1 MTEPL
6 SPQALHAALDTD
18 DPLALLDV
26 RDSLDYVEG
35 HVPDCTFVPRRDL
48 ERRLPALVP
57 NRATPI
63 VLCDRRGDRA
73 PRDAR
78 WLTELG
84 YEDVSTLDGGV
95 EAWAEA
101 GLDLVEAVGHVHAT
115 ALNYTSKRFGER
127 VAAERELPTIGPSEL
142 ADLRDRAEPLVID
155 VRNPEEYHRWGTVP
169 GAVNVEGVDL
179 ALYAEELRDDD
190 QPIVVNCAGRTR
202 SIIGTATLD
211 ALGVSEVYELEN
223 GTMGWQLAGHDLA
236 DGPGRP
242 TGGSPDAERVA
253 RLREA
258 AEALLDDA
266 GVSRL
271 SPAALATLPESVPPT
286 QSVYVIDV
294 RREAEYDSGHL
305 PDAIHVPGG
314 QLIQTAEA
322 HLAVRDAE
330 IVLVSETHV
339 RSAITAYW
347 LAEMGFGRVS
357 VLDGGIEAWTDGGRP
372 LVEGSDAPERI
383 DADLVDERVAY
394 VDPQTLA
401 ARLEHE
407 AVTVVDI
414 DDSEAFLDAHVPGA
428 RWTSRYDLDAD
439 LESGAVDAADPIV
452 LSCRDGSRSASAA
465 AALGAAVEGLDV
477 AVLRGGVDAWR
488 EAGFPTDSGEEGVV
502 RAPRRAERKP
512 YGQGRAEMRQYLDW
526 EEGLV
531 EGE

>member
-6 SPQALHAALDTD
+6 SPWALRAALETD

-35 HVPDCTFVPRRDL
+35 HIPDCTFVPRRDL

-57 NRATPI
+57 NRTTPI

-84 YEDVSTLDGGV
+84 YEDVSVLDGGV

-101 GLDLVEAVGHVHAT
+101 GLGLVEAVGHVHAT

-127 VAAERELPTIGPSEL
+127 VAAERDLPTIGPSEL
-142 ADLRDRAEPLVID
+142 ADLRDRADPLVID
-155 VRNPEEYHRWGTVP
+155 VRNPEEYYRWGTVP

-179 ALYAEELRDDD
+179 ALYAEELREDD

-242 TGGSPDAERVA
+242 TDRSPDAERVA
-253 RLREA
+253 RLRES

-271 SPAALATLPESVPPT
+271 SPAEVATRPESVPPE

-294 RREAEYDSGHL
+294 RREAEYDAGHL
-305 PDAIHVPGG
+305 PGAVWVPGG

-322 HLAVRDAE
+322 QLAVRDAE

-347 LAEMGFGRVS
+347 LAEMGFARVS
-357 VLDGGIEAWTDGGRP
+357 VLDGGIEAWAESGRRLLEGTDPAG
-372 LVEGSDAPERI
+372 RI
-383 DADLVDERVAY
+383 DATIVDERVAF
-394 VDPQTLA
+394 VDPPTLA
-401 ARLEHE
+401 ARLDHE
-407 AVTVVDI
+407 ALTVVDV
-414 DDSEAFLDAHVPGA
+414 DDSEAFVVAHVPGA

-439 LESGAVDAADPIV
+439 LESGRIETDDPIV
-452 LSCRDGSRSASAA
+452 LSCRDGTRSASAA
-465 AALGAAVEGLDV
+465 AALDAAVEGLDV
-477 AVLRGGVDAWR
+477 AVLRGGVDAWYD
-488 EAGFPTDSGEEGVV
+488 AGFPTDDGEEGML

-526 EEGLV
+526 EEQLV
-531 EGE
+531 EEE